1 MAGTPLALLG
11 LAIVVGSAALWF
23 RRMYQVRIPRN
34 RTPFIVVWLSGGAL
48 GLIALFQGTGWIG
61 GTAAV
66 LAIGFA
72 AFVMFTVSISRQ
84 ILAEGAIRVGARL
97 PAVLAPDEN
106 GESFELSSLAGRPV
120 LLKFFRGHW

>member
-1 MAGTPLALLG
+1 MTGTPLAFLA

-34 RTPFIVVWLSGGAL
+34 RTPFLAVWLFGAAL
-48 GLIALFQGTGWIG
+48 ALIALIQGTGWIG
-61 GTAAV
+61 GTAAI
-66 LAIGFA
+66 LAIGFG
-72 AFVMFTVSISRQ
+72 AFVAFTMAISRQ
-84 ILAEGAIRVGARL
+84 ITAADAIKVGAPL

-106 GESFELSSLAGRPV
+106 GETFELSSLAGKPV

>member
-1 MAGTPLALLG
+1 MTGTPLAFLA

-34 RTPFIVVWLSGGAL
+34 RTPFLAVWLFGAAL
-48 GLIALFQGTGWIG
+48 AVIALFQGTGWIG

-66 LAIGFA
+66 LAICFGA
-72 AFVMFTVSISRQ
+72 CVAFTMAISRQ
-84 ILAEGAIRVGARL
+84 ITAADAIKVGAPL

-106 GESFELSSLAGRPV
+106 GETFELSSLAGKPV

>member
-1 MAGTPLALLG
+1 MTGTPLAFLA

-34 RTPFIVVWLSGGAL
+34 RTPFLAVWLFGAAL
-48 GLIALFQGTGWIG
+48 AVIALSQGTGWIG
-61 GTAAV
+61 GTAAI
-66 LAIGFA
+66 LAIGFG
-72 AFVMFTVSISRQ
+72 AFVTFTMAISRQ
-84 ILAEGAIRVGARL
+84 ITGEGAIKVGASL

-106 GESFELSSLAGRPV
+106 GESFELSSLAGKPV